1 MISNRFTMKCFLAV
15 FLIFGLASFA
25 GAEVIQVDRNL
36 DGTLDQVQHYSK
48 DFILEYIEK
57 DSKYSGLVDWREVY
71 GPGGNTVTRL
81 ETDEDRDGK
90 LDVFQYFSAD
100 GHMERVEYDTSHD
113 GQIDRWE
120 TFAADEALL
129 STSFDTNE
137 DGNPDQWQY
146 FINST
151 QLKKVAH
158 DTNFDGKPN
167 RWEYFD
173 DSGELERVDI
183 DSNHDGK
190 LDIVKRR

>member
-25 GAEVIQVDRNL
+25 GAEVIQVDSNFDGNLDQWHHKSEDGQLLKVEYDKNGDGKVDQIDIFEGNEKPVRVELDRNL

-90 LDVFQYFSAD
+90 EDVFQYFSAD
-100 GHMERVEYDTSHD
+100 GHMEQVE
-113 GQIDRWE
+113 
-120 TFAADEALL
+120 
-129 STSFDTNE
+129 
-137 DGNPDQWQY
+137 
-146 FINST
+146 
-151 QLKKVAH
+151 
-158 DTNFDGKPN
+158 
-167 RWEYFD
+167 
-173 DSGELERVDI
+173 
-183 DSNHDGK
+183 
-190 LDIVKRR
+190 